1 MKRSHLGGI
10 IVFVV
15 LIAALYIHNV
25 GYSNV
30 QAMYQLETT
39 GKAIVKMASGLTENH
54 ERYLTKEK
62 QPQLLRERMEQKG
75 WTFIQQNGA
84 GYFFEKGGKQIII
97 TAKRWN
103 HFYVVYD
110 LERGL
115 VNLAD

>member
-15 LIAALYIHNV
+15 LIAALYIHNI

-39 GKAIVKMASGLTENH
+39 GKAIVKMANGLTENH